1 MDFFFAVLPAV
12 SLFFGFGV
20 STFRLGVIYQI
31 SDWVLN
37 MIGFNESPIFSV
49 KYDGIGGWGCILKN
63 LVGELLVHGPT
74 FSEKYSN

>member
-1 MDFFFAVLPAV
+1 
-12 SLFFGFGV
+12 
-20 STFRLGVIYQI
+20 
-31 SDWVLN
+31 

-74 FSEKYSN
+74 FSKKYSN